1 MFFFSSSSSSSS
13 SFSFILHFTP
23 LRFHPHRQYNNSL
36 SSSSSLII
44 VFITTVSIF
53 GYSTYL
59 SHVFFRL
66 SLLSSAF
73 IHIWLWRMYVRMYVS
88 AWPCTC
94 LHIRVRVPSPRSR
107 TLAIPRNAR
116 NHGKAKESKKR
127 PRKQNR
133 NEGKAELSTGNDF
146 FSLSL
151 SLSLFRWGKNKNSEF
166 AVCLSIGCKP
176 RDLFTRSVLRVFL
189 ASSVAKCVRRER
201 AIWFFPYTHVYNR
214 ARVHSSRFNSR
225 DRA

>member
-1 MFFFSSSSSSSS
+1 MALAYVCTYVCECMTVYVS
-13 SFSFILHFTP
+13 TYTCT
-23 LRFHPHRQYNNSL
+23 RSL
-36 SSSSSLII
+36 SPFSNARD
-44 VFITTVSIF
+44 
-53 GYSTYL
+53 STKRAK
-59 SHVFFRL
+59 SRE
-66 SLLSSAF
+66 SKRKQEATEETKSK
-73 IHIWLWRMYVRMYVS
+73 RREG
-88 AWPCTC
+88 
-94 LHIRVRVPSPRSR
+94 R
-107 TLAIPRNAR
+107 TLDWER
-116 NHGKAKESKKR
+116 
-127 PRKQNR
+127 
-133 NEGKAELSTGNDF
+133 LLL
-146 FSLSL
+146 SLSL